1 MLFIRVLSQKKGS
14 KNLIFARSVPRGY
27 YFANYYHTLK
37 LESDKSKVYLY
48 IGGYLR
54 QKFFA
59 KKIGLGGK
67 EARCSEL
74 SVSRLQRSTGN
85 ESVCFV

>member
-1 MLFIRVLSQKKGS
+1 MLPMCVQSAKALGTMGAFAKLKK
-14 KNLIFARSVPRGY
+14 KKVVKTFTYQYLICM
-27 YFANYYHTLK
+27 
-37 LESDKSKVYLY
+37 
-48 IGGYLR
+48 GGYLR